1 MNMLVKLLSPKAAVA
16 LAASQLGVEPAILSA
31 FGEKVQSAIYP
42 RAGESF
48 DLASS
53 ALSVA
58 GGNYAPLR
66 ALYDSLLA
74 DKGSRP
80 LVAQFVASWLK
91 QNDTEGLAL
100 KMLGMLNKMPLRHM
114 GNPASSVEEF
124 LEQGLFPLLDDVFVV
139 DLSCSCGQEMRL
151 IAPELAFC
159 ELCET
164 YKDV

>member
-1 MNMLVKLLSPKAAVA
+1 MNMLVKLLSPKAAIA
-16 LAASQLGVEPAILSA
+16 LAASQLGVDPAILSA
-31 FGEKVQSAIYP
+31 FGEKVQAAIYP

-48 DLASS
+48 DLVSS

-58 GGNYAPLR
+58 GGNYASVR
-66 ALYDSLLA
+66 VLYDTLLA
-74 DKGSRP
+74 DKGARP
-80 LVAQFVASWLK
+80 LVAQVVANWLK
-91 QNDTEGLAL
+91 EHDSEGIAL
-100 KMLGMLNKMPLRHM
+100 KMLAALNKMPLRHM
-114 GNPASSVEEF
+114 GNPVSSVEEF

-139 DLSCSCGQEMRL
+139 DLTCCGEGMRL

>member
-1 MNMLVKLLSPKAAVA
+1 MNMLVKLLSPKAAIA

-31 FGEKVQSAIYP
+31 FGEKVQAAIYP

-48 DLASS
+48 DLVSS

-58 GGNYAPLR
+58 GGNYGPLR
-66 ALYDSLLA
+66 SLYDSLLA
-74 DKGSRP
+74 DKGARP
-80 LVAQFVASWLK
+80 LVAQVVANWLK
-91 QNDTEGLAL
+91 EHDSDGIAL
-100 KMLGMLNKMPLRHM
+100 KMLGVLNKMPLKHM
-114 GNPASSVEEF
+114 GNPVSSVEEF

-139 DLSCSCGQEMRL
+139 DLTCCGEGMQI